1 MTRAIAPAAAA
12 LGAISALALAACGG
26 LPFMHGTDAGAG
38 APRGPIK
45 VAVVDAF
52 SGSLA
57 PWGTYVQNSVQV
69 EVEELNAHGGLL
81 GQHVEVVTGDDA
93 VQPDRAGEVARQ
105 LLADRSVKLL
115 VGPSVAGLFLAAKP
129 AIARARTPNCVPLMA
144 ADDVMRDAPY
154 SFRTQ
159 EPDSLRVPALL
170 DYVHRGT
177 QIKKIGLIA
186 EGDVFGSDYDRQ
198 LNELAPQNGIQY
210 VGPLFV
216 APGAEQK
223 STVQQ
228 MLQRGADAVIVSN
241 NPATAAKTFAAITQ
255 LKATAKL
262 KTLGFSGLGTYAF
275 PQQVGDAVNGLMFVS
290 TTQTY
295 LSDVPEGRWLPGYRG
310 FVDSVIARYGRAP
323 NGVEMK
329 GTPAAADCVFDWARA
344 VQVANN
350 FDGARVIRA
359 WETLDLPAQQAR
371 LAVREK
377 FSPSDHEAVPAD
389 GVCVYQWVKSGDR
402 WSLRQLVGPAA

>member
-1 MTRAIAPAAAA
+1 MTTRAIALVA
-12 LGAISALALAACGG
+12 AISALALTACGG
-26 LPFMHGTDAGAG
+26 LPFTHSTDAGAG
-38 APRGPIK
+38 APRAPVK

-52 SGSLA
+52 TGSPS
-57 PWGTYVQNSVQV
+57 PWATYVQNSVQV
-69 EVEELNAHGGLL
+69 EVDELNAHGGLL
-81 GQHVEVVTGDDA
+81 GTRVDVVTADDA
-93 VQPDRAGEVARQ
+93 MQPDRAGEVARQ
-105 LLADRSVKLL
+105 LLADRFVKLL

-129 AIARARTPNCVPLMA
+129 AIARARTPNCVALMA

-159 EPDSLRVPALL
+159 EQDSLHIPALL

-186 EGDVFGSDYDRQ
+186 EGDVFGTDYDRQ

-216 APGAEQK
+216 APGVDQK
-223 STVQQ
+223 SAVQQ
-228 MLQRGADAVIVSN
+228 MLLRGADAVIVSN
-241 NPATAAKTFAAITQ
+241 NPATAARTFAAITQ

-262 KTLGFSGLGTYAF
+262 KTLGFSGLDSYAF
-275 PQQVGDAVNGLMFVS
+275 PQQVGDAVNGLIFVS

-295 LSDVPEGRWLPGYRG
+295 LSDVPEARWLPGYRG
-310 FVDSVIARYGRAP
+310 FVDSVVARYGRAP

-329 GTPAAADCVFDWARA
+329 GTPSAADCVFDWARA
-344 VQVANN
+344 VQAAND
-350 FDGARVIRA
+350 FDGARVTRA
-359 WETLDLPAQQAR
+359 WEALDLPAQQTR

-377 FSPSDHEAVPAD
+377 FTSTDHEAVAAD
-389 GVCVYQWVKSGDR
+389 GVGVYQWVKTGDR